1 MTYTLSIER
10 KPTHLHVVVT
20 GENTRSNVLS
30 YMEDVMRECELT
42 DCWYVLLEE
51 RLEGPRLGTMD
62 VFDIASQR
70 GRPLG
75 SSGIKGKSQPGH
87 GWSATIPF
95 WPVFVLAALSPM
107 VWLLQWWSSRR
118 VRFERV
124 SQGKCST
131 CGYDLRAT
139 PERCPECGTIATQ
152 HVRAT

>member
-30 YMEDVMRECELT
+30 YMEDVMRECEVT

-75 SSGIKGKSQPGH
+75 SSGIKGVAYVDVNASGDLMKFAEDVAVNRGYPLHVFSNVDDAEKWLVQRVDRARGRPAPG
-87 GWSATIPF
+87 
-95 WPVFVLAALSPM
+95 
-107 VWLLQWWSSRR
+107 
-118 VRFERV
+118 
-124 SQGKCST
+124 
-131 CGYDLRAT
+131 
-139 PERCPECGTIATQ
+139 
-152 HVRAT
+152 